1 MPSRFPGVDPYIE
14 GSGLWPDFHHEFI
27 TAWRSALRR
36 SLPKHYE
43 ARINKEIHLV
53 DLNWAVERAR
63 AAPG

>member
-43 ARINKEIHLV
+43 ARINEEIHLV